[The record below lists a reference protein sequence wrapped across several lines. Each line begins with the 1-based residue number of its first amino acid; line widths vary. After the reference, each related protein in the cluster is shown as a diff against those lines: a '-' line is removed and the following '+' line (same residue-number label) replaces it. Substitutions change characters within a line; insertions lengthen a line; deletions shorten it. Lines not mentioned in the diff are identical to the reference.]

1 MARPWQLLGGVGSV
15 RGDVQD
21 TGSGWTIRLCGPVTV
36 EAAERQGDAR
46 LPGRQGRLLLAYLAI
61 NRDRP
66 CSRGELIDLL
76 WPEAP
81 PAAADTALSALLSK
95 LRRVLGSG
103 ALAGRS
109 NVRLVAPGAVTV
121 DVEEAARAARRA
133 EAALQDGAWRPAE
146 TAARQAL
153 TADPAAFLPDC
164 DGSWVRDQR
173 ASLEVLRVR
182 ALEMLAEACLRAGEL
197 GEAED
202 AARAAVAAAPFRE
215 SSHRLLMEV
224 HEAAGNPAEALR
236 VFEDLRRLLREE
248 LGTAPGPAA
257 MAVHE
262 RMLRGGA
269 PAVRRPAPLPGTAP
283 VGPGARRWPVPLEAL
298 RSRHAF
304 VGRADEAAFLESCWR
319 RAAAGTRGLVVLAG
333 DAGIGKTRLAAE
345 LAPPRARRRRA
356 RALRA
361 LRRGRSGALQARGG
375 AAARMGRRRVARAR
389 GRAARRARRRPRDR
403 PPGAGP
409 GAGRA
414 RGRRRAAADR
424 GGRRAP
430 PAALRRARRAAGRD
444 RRRGAAARGAR
455 RHPLGRPPH
464 APADRPPRAGARAGA
479 GAVRGHDARRGDRR
493 AARPPARRAAPRG
506 DAAAARARRARRARD
521 RRARRRARRPARGRR
536 LPRHAAR
543 RDRGEP
549 VLHRGGGPAPRRPRG
564 SAGRRRRAARGGRA
578 RGRARDHRSPAGA
591 AVGPG
596 APGAGHRGR
605 DRARVRLRRA
615 GDHRP
620 GGG

>member
-1 MARPWQLLGGVGSV
+1 MRDRPWRDLGNFLAVSV
-15 RGDVQD
+15 ACRGDVQD

-46 LPGRQGRLLLAYLAI
+46 PPGRQGRLLLAYLAI

-103 ALAGRS
+103 ALVGRS

-182 ALEMLAEACLRAGEL
+182 ALEVLAEACLRAGEL

-269 PAVRRPAPLPGTAP
+269 PAVRRPARRARHRAGRAGRAPLAGAAGGAAQSPRLRRPRRRGRLPRELLAPRGRRHPRPGR
-283 VGPGARRWPVPLEAL
+283 ARRGRRDRQDAA
-298 RSRHAF
+298 R
-304 VGRADEAAFLESCWR
+304 GRA
-319 RAAAGTRGLVVLAG
+319 RA
-333 DAGIGKTRLAAE
+333 
-345 LAPPRARRRRA
+345 PRPRRRRA

-361 LRRGRSGALQARGG
+361 LRRGRAGALQARGG
-375 AAARMGRRRVARAR
+375 AAARVGRRRVARAR

-430 PAALRRARRAAGRD
+430 PAALRRAGRAAGRD

-464 APADRPPRAGARAGA
+464 APARSATSCGRPRRSGCCSWPRCATRRPTSRSPACSPRCAARGRCSSSRSAGSTCARPARSSPRSAAGPRTTASSPRCTTRPRGTRSSSRRWSGTSPTARDGWAAPSRCTRRACPRACARSPLAGW
-479 GAVRGHDARRGDRR
+479 RGC
-493 AARPPARRAAPRG
+493 RP
-506 DAAAARARRARRARD
+506 RRARRWPP
-521 RRARRRARRPARGRR
+521 RP
-536 LPRHAAR
+536 
-543 RDRGEP
+543 
-549 VLHRGGGPAPRRPRG
+549 
-564 SAGRRRRAARGGRA
+564 
-578 RGRARDHRSPAGA
+578 
-591 AVGPG
+591 
-596 APGAGHRGR
+596 
-605 DRARVRLRRA
+605 
-615 GDHRP
+615 
-620 GGG
+620 